1 MDNAMRFAITYPLD
15 SDLSVGYCYPPF
27 IQLGPGVCLFFI
39 PLILSL
45 QYYAEVNLRL
55 SWST

>member
-39 PLILSL
+39 PLILFP